1 MDMSPHEI
9 DRRIARAA
17 LEMRRAERAMRHGA
31 ESERAS
37 VLEAHR
43 AVSSRSMWIEL
54 GERASDPILSA
65 AQAWVYVLTIERVAW
80 PASAKAAA
88 AWHAP
93 SIEMEEP
100 KPERLSP
107 RVVRARLLAETAPER
122 RRILASALE
131 QGAGAL
137 ADAVRVADERR
148 AEAARRL
155 GVDDPDRIEIPI
167 DPPSALAVAAE
178 RLLERTAELMPPRPG
193 RWGDAIAQSLARDA
207 GEGWPARLGVRWFDD
222 LFRKTGLLEGLAPE
236 LERLPE
242 PLGATSFAR
251 ALAAFGGAWAE
262 ADVPR
267 SAPFSLARPPF
278 DLRRHR
284 RAALFGA
291 LAADP
296 MFIVRVLGLGRD
308 RARRQAQEVARALL
322 VTLRL
327 DAARVLLRKSATMS
341 HGARA
346 ERFEELTDRAW
357 GSPVPGRLAG
367 VVPTLAA
374 TDAARFAGVLLS
386 ATDRRSLVDRFD
398 EDWFR
403 SPHAARALREEQG
416 VLPASPRTPAS
427 AIDAGL
433 DDLVRTLAQLQG

>member
-1 MDMSPHEI
+1 MDLPPHEI
-9 DRRIARAA
+9 DRRIARAVR
-17 LEMRRAERAMRHGA
+17 EQRRAERAAR
-31 ESERAS
+31 ESGQPGRAS

-43 AVSSRSMWIEL
+43 AVSSRSMWVEL
-54 GERASDPILSA
+54 GERATDPVLSA
-65 AQAWVYVLTIERVAW
+65 AQAWVYALTIDRVVW
-80 PASAKAAA
+80 PARARVVE

-107 RVVRARLLAETAPER
+107 RTVRARLLAEATPER
-122 RRILASALE
+122 RHLLASALTD
-131 QGAGAL
+131 GAGPL
-137 ADAVRVADERR
+137 ADAVRIADERR
-148 AEAARRL
+148 AEAIRRL
-155 GVDDPDRIEIPI
+155 GVDDADVIEIPI
-167 DPPSALAVAAE
+167 DPPAALASAAE

-193 RWGDAIAQSLARDA
+193 RWDDAIATSLARDA
-207 GEGWPARLGVRWFDD
+207 GEGWPARLGVRWFDE
-222 LFRKTGLLEGLAPE
+222 LFRKTGLLDGLAPE
-236 LERLPE
+236 MDPLPE
-242 PLGATSFAR
+242 PLGAASFAR
-251 ALAAFGGAWAE
+251 ALAVFGGAWAE

-296 MFIVRVLGLGRD
+296 MFLGRVLGLGRD

-322 VTLRL
+322 LTLRL
-327 DAARVLLRKSATMS
+327 DAARVLLRKSVMLS
-341 HGARA
+341 HAARA
-346 ERFEELTDRAW
+346 ERHEELTDRAL

-367 VVPTLAA
+367 VVPTLSA
-374 TDAARFAGVLLS
+374 TDAARFAGALLS
-386 ATDRRSLVDRFD
+386 STDRRSLVERFD

-416 VLPASPRTPAS
+416 VLPASPRVAAA
-427 AIDAGL
+427 AIDTGL
-433 DDLVRTLAQLQG
+433 DDLVRALSELFR